1 MWTFFLNTLTL
12 YGLASTMSIDSYLIT
27 YTLWSSTVSLVD
39 SYLACGVCLLCSL
52 LYVWSFLGGW
62 SLLHSVMFYGN
73 LHRQLMTV

>member
-1 MWTFFLNTLTL
+1 MP
-12 YGLASTMSIDSYLIT
+12 IDSYLIT

-52 LYVWSFLGGW
+52 LYVWSFLRGW

-73 LHRQLMTV
+73 LHRQLMMCEQFHLKILTLAKIQR